1 MPASD
6 KRIKILR
13 VIARLNMGGPALHV
27 AYLTE
32 GLRKRGYDTTLVAGS
47 LARGEDSMAFVA
59 DARGVEVVRI
69 DELGREISPL
79 RDLMATI
86 RLARL
91 IRKERPQ
98 ILHTHTA
105 KAGTVGRVAA
115 RLAGS
120 RRPPIVVHTFH
131 GHVLRGYFGP
141 VRTLLFR
148 LLERWLAAGTTALV
162 AVSPQV
168 RDDLV
173 ALGVA
178 PRERFVVIR
187 LGIELDERV
196 APEQNGRAESR
207 RYLGIPGDRFA
218 VGWIG
223 RMTAVKRTDDVLI
236 AFKGLRDSGVDAVL
250 CMVGDGPDRVQLEQ
264 RAHELGVARDTVF
277 LGYQEDVAPFY
288 AAFDA
293 LVLPSGNEGTPV
305 TVIEALAAERPVV
318 ATRVGGVPDV
328 VRDGEDGFL
337 VEAGATDDLADRLG
351 RLARDPALR
360 ARMGRRAASACCRAM
375 RSSGSSTTST
385 SSTGRCSVRQA
396 GEDAE
401 GRLLLPGC
409 GQEAGLPS
417 DREIRVV
424 AEHEPEHQV
433 DARVLA
439 SDRERLAQIARL
451 LRPRDAEE
459 AVGGIRLPAVLGDP
473 DALLAPELVH
483 GGDERVDVSELHRS
497 AAGTRRGRLARPAVV
512 RVVRLGVEV
521 PQAVGMHGGEKHERR
536 DRRAHLGGV
545 VVATRRRHSAG
556 DTIAADAC
564 RVDTRVDRLA
574 DLRVVDRALDHP
586 LASHVLVLRLE
597 EDRVVRLVPGRP
609 ELHGREPGADSSP
622 STCRCT
628 ASQR

>member
-1 MPASD
+1 MPKSE

-120 RRPPIVVHTFH
+120 RKPPIVVHTFH

-148 LLERWLAAGTTALV
+148 LLERWLAAGTTALI

-196 APEQNGRAESR
+196 ASERNGRGESR

-236 AFKGLRDSGVDAVL
+236 AFKSLRDSGVDAVL
-250 CMVGDGPDRVQLEQ
+250 CMVGDGPDRLPLEQ

-288 AAFDA
+288 AAFDV

-360 ARMGRRAASACCRAM
+360 ARMGKK
-375 RSSGSSTTST
+375 
-385 SSTGRCSVRQA
+385 GR
-396 GEDAE
+396 E
-401 GRLLLPGC
+401 
-409 GQEAGLPS
+409 
-417 DREIRVV
+417 
-424 AEHEPEHQV
+424 
-433 DARVLA
+433 RVLPRYA
-439 SDRERLAQIARL
+439 VERLVDDVDELYRSL
-451 LRPRDAEE
+451 LSA
-459 AVGGIRLPAVLGDP
+459 GGG
-473 DALLAPELVH
+473 
-483 GGDERVDVSELHRS
+483 
-497 AAGTRRGRLARPAVV
+497 
-512 RVVRLGVEV
+512 
-521 PQAVGMHGGEKHERR
+521 
-536 DRRAHLGGV
+536 
-545 VVATRRRHSAG
+545 RRR
-556 DTIAADAC
+556 
-564 RVDTRVDRLA
+564 
-574 DLRVVDRALDHP
+574 
-586 LASHVLVLRLE
+586 
-597 EDRVVRLVPGRP
+597 
-609 ELHGREPGADSSP
+609 
-622 STCRCT
+622 
-628 ASQR
+628 

>member
-1 MPASD
+1 LPESD
-6 KRIKILR
+6 KQRIKILR

-59 DARGVEVVRI
+59 DAHGVEIVRI

-120 RRPPIVVHTFH
+120 RKPPIIVHTFH

-141 VRTLLFR
+141 VRSLFFR
-148 LLERWLAAGTTALV
+148 LLERWLARGTTALV

-178 PRERFVVIR
+178 PAERFVVVR

-196 APEQNGRAESR
+196 APELNGRAETR
-207 RYLGIPGDRFA
+207 RYLGISGDRFA

-236 AFKGLRDSGVDAVL
+236 AFKRLRDSGIDAVL
-250 CMVGDGPDRVQLEQ
+250 CMVGDGPDRVLLER
-264 RAHELGVARDTVF
+264 RARELGVTRDMLF

-293 LVLPSGNEGTPV
+293 LVLPSENEGTPV
-305 TVIEALAAERPVV
+305 SVIEALAAELPVV

-328 VRDGEDGFL
+328 VTDGEDGFL
-337 VEAGATDDLADRLG
+337 VEAGATDDLAERLG
-351 RLARDPALR
+351 RLARDPELR
-360 ARMGRRAASACCRAM
+360 SRMGKK
-375 RSSGSSTTST
+375 
-385 SSTGRCSVRQA
+385 GR
-396 GEDAE
+396 E
-401 GRLLLPGC
+401 
-409 GQEAGLPS
+409 
-417 DREIRVV
+417 
-424 AEHEPEHQV
+424 
-433 DARVLA
+433 RVLPRYA
-439 SDRERLAQIARL
+439 VERLVDDVDELYRSL
-451 LRPRDAEE
+451 L
-459 AVGGIRLPAVLGDP
+459 
-473 DALLAPELVH
+473 
-483 GGDERVDVSELHRS
+483 S
-497 AAGTRRGRLARPAVV
+497 AAGL
-512 RVVRLGVEV
+512 
-521 PQAVGMHGGEKHERR
+521 
-536 DRRAHLGGV
+536 
-545 VVATRRRHSAG
+545 RRR
-556 DTIAADAC
+556 
-564 RVDTRVDRLA
+564 
-574 DLRVVDRALDHP
+574 
-586 LASHVLVLRLE
+586 
-597 EDRVVRLVPGRP
+597 
-609 ELHGREPGADSSP
+609 
-622 STCRCT
+622 
-628 ASQR
+628 